1 MAISPLNFYYCGY
14 QKCSP
19 RHYFGPAVRTHY
31 LMHFILSGKG
41 TFRVGKDIYHLEK
54 NQAFLICP
62 KDLTY
67 YEADASDPWEYVW
80 FGFDGEEANRLLK
93 QHGFDK
99 ENCICYT
106 ENEDKMA
113 MYLSQSL
120 TCLKNPENTNTELA
134 GWFYLLFSCLKILNP
149 DYEDNK
155 TRAQAAIDYI
165 KAHFTETIT
174 VEDISAHLNVDR
186 THLYKLCKKRTNL
199 SPKELLTQV
208 RLENAK
214 DLLLY
219 SPSSI
224 TEIALSSGFHDS
236 SSFSKKFRKYVKMS
250 PSEYRKVIVA
260 SREIGGDLPNIHTFI
275 SAKVLDM

>member
-41 TFRVGKDIYHLEK
+41 TFRVGKDIYHLKK

-67 YEADASDPWEYVW
+67 YEADASDPWEYIW
-80 FGFDGEEANRLLK
+80 FGFDGEEAERLLK
-93 QHGFDK
+93 QYGLNK
-99 ENCICYT
+99 ENCICCAEHEEKIET
-106 ENEDKMA
+106 
-113 MYLSQSL
+113 YLAQSL
-120 TCLKNPENTNTELA
+120 SCLKNSENTRTELK
-134 GWFYLLFSCLKILNP
+134 GWFYLLFSCLKIVNP

-165 KAHFTETIT
+165 MAHFTETIT

-199 SPKELLTQV
+199 SPKEFLTQS

-219 SPSSI
+219 SPKSV

-236 SSFSKKFRKYVKMS
+236 SSFSKTFRHYFNMS
-250 PSEYRKVIVA
+250 PSEYRKVITA
-260 SREIGGDLPNIHTFI
+260 TREIGADLPNIETFI
-275 SAKVLDM
+275 NAKVLDT